1 MGNLKG
7 RKFCPFLGGIFLFE
21 NVKIEFKNSK
31 IGNFKIEKD
40 KSFTN
45 PELKK
50 LYEEFKKI
58 LNNFRIIGIVHHQF
72 QEIYFLEKDGEYLK
86 IQMFYNKDFKPT
98 TINIL
103 KSTSQRIVDDFISNL
118 TKKNNSKIIKA
129 FIDGSF
135 KHPNK
140 IGAGIVIIDNENIYQ
155 FYKFTTKYPKHRNVT
170 GEILAALLVFEY
182 AKNEKIKK
190 IEIFYDYNGIK
201 MWATGEWKA
210 KTELTKKYKKLYDY
224 YSKFIEINFSK
235 VKAHTGNTYNELA
248 DKLAKKT
255 ILEEK
260 TNVKY
265 DINLITTPHD
275 N

>member
-21 NVKIEFKNSK
+21 NVKIEFKNFK

-40 KSFTN
+40 KNFTN

-58 LNNFRIIGIVHHQF
+58 LKNFRIIGIIHHQF
-72 QEIYFLEKDGEYLK
+72 QEIYFLEKDGNFLK
-86 IQMFYNKDFKPT
+86 VQIFYNKNFKLT

-103 KSTSQRIVDDFISNL
+103 KATSQRILDDFISDL
-118 TKKNNSKIIKA
+118 TRKNNENIIKA

-135 KHPNK
+135 KQPNK

>member
-1 MGNLKG
+1 ML
-7 RKFCPFLGGIFLFE
+7 E
-21 NVKIEFKNSK
+21 NVKTEFKNLK
-31 IGNFKIEKD
+31 IGNFKIEKEI
-40 KSFTN
+40 KFTN

-58 LNNFRIIGIVHHQF
+58 LKDFRIIGIAHHQF
-72 QEIYFLEKDGEYLK
+72 QEIYFLEKDGNFLK
-86 IQMFYNKDFKPT
+86 VQIFCNKDFKPT
-98 TINIL
+98 KINIL
-103 KSTSQRIVDDFISNL
+103 KATSQKIADDFVLNL
-118 TKKNNSKIIKA
+118 ARKNNENIIQA

-135 KHPNK
+135 KQPNK
-140 IGAGIVIIDNENIYQ
+140 IGAGVVIIDKENIYK

-170 GEILAALLVFEY
+170 GEILSALLVFEY

-201 MWATGEWKA
+201 LWATGEWKA
-210 KTELTKKYKKLYDY
+210 KTELTKMYKKLYDY
-224 YSKFIEINFSK
+224 YSKFIEIHFSK

-248 DKLAKKT
+248 DKLAKKA

-260 TNVKY
+260 TRVKY
-265 DINLITTPHD
+265 DINFITEKHK

>member
-118 TKKNNSKIIKA
+118 TEKNNSKIIKV

-135 KHPNK
+135 KQPNK
-140 IGAGIVIIDNENIYQ
+140 IGAGIVIIDNDKTHQ
-155 FYKFTTKYPKHRNVT
+155 FYKFITKYPKHRNVT
-170 GEILAALLVFEY
+170 GEILAAVLAFEY

-190 IEIFYDYNGIK
+190 LEIFYDYNGIK
-201 MWATGEWKA
+201 MWAKGEWKTN
-210 KTELTKKYKKLYDY
+210 TEITKKYKKLYDH
-224 YSKFIEINFSK
+224 YSKFLEIYFSK

-248 DKLAKKT
+248 DKLAKKA

-260 TNVKY
+260 NNVKY
-265 DINLITTPHD
+265 DVNF
-275 N
+275 